1 MDGSLVDVMPDGV
14 AISRIRIDGNVAI
27 VTGGAHGQ
35 GAVTARVLAQAGASV
50 YLTDLDDRAGSE
62 SATEAGARF
71 LHHDVTHSASW
82 QMVIQQVLSDHGRI
96 DVLVNNAGIIT
107 WATMTETPLDVWQR
121 MIAVNQTGPL
131 LGMQSV
137 APTMKAQRSG
147 SIVNT
152 SSVGGLGG
160 SSPCF
165 AYGATKWA
173 LRGMTRGAAQELGP
187 FGVRVNAILPGT
199 IESRMIEGQDHATM
213 AASIPLRR
221 IGQRED
227 VARLTLWLASD
238 ESAYATGA
246 DFLMDG
252 GMKA

>member
-1 MDGSLVDVMPDGV
+1 MTDRPVSNV
-14 AISRIRIDGNVAI
+14 RIDDKVAI

-35 GAVTARVLAQAGASV
+35 GAVTARVLAEAGAVV
-50 YLTDLDDRAGSE
+50 YLTDLDESAGSS
-62 SATEAGARF
+62 SAQVADATFVA
-71 LHHDVTHSASW
+71 HDVTSPRSW
-82 QMVIQQVLSDHGRI
+82 DSLIERVLAERGAI
-96 DVLVNNAGIIT
+96 DVLVNNAGIIA
-107 WATMTETPLDVWQR
+107 WATMTETSLEVWQR

-137 APTMKAQRSG
+137 APAMKSQGSG

-187 FGVRVNAILPGT
+187 YGVRVNAILPGT
-199 IESRMIEGQDHATM
+199 IESRMIEGQDPDQLARL
-213 AASIPLRR
+213 IPLRR
-221 IGQRED
+221 IGERED

-238 ESAYATGA
+238 ESSYASGA
-246 DFLMDG
+246 DFLIDG